1 MAGVQ
6 PELDRT
12 IAQARDR
19 ALDEIGI
26 APGMDHLAGRV
37 ELNHQRREMPGIE
50 FAIEHIMAIDKDNVI
65 LRIAALL

>member
-1 MAGVQ
+1 MTGVQ

-37 ELNHQRREMPGIE
+37 ELNHERREMPGIE
-50 FAIEHIMAIDKDNVI
+50 FAIQDILAIENEHVI
-65 LRIAALL
+65 LTSD